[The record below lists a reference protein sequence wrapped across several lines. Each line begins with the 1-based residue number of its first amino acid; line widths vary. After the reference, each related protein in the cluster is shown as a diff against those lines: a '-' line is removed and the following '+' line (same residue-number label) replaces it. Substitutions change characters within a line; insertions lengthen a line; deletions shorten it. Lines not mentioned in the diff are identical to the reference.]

1 MLSTF
6 KTPLP
11 KGVAP
16 DGSLQFFLEN
26 FSMQLFVDYILLH
39 VLYIYIF
46 FIQKKYYRFGKNIIL
61 QASRSPARR
70 RGVKK

>member
-26 FSMQLFVDYILLH
+26 FSMQLFVDH
-39 VLYIYIF
+39 IYYLSLSLSLSQKIF
-46 FIQKKYYRFGKNIIL
+46 MTGL
-61 QASRSPARR
+61 
-70 RGVKK
+70 VKLITRPKISG